1 MRYFISLC
9 YARWTIRTAVGRGKA
24 RKALWRN
31 WGWSPTQRDMSGSS
45 AEGKGEFKKSL
56 GVAKRMDRGGQMGRI
71 KWQVN
76 GL

>member
-1 MRYFISLC
+1 MQGGQ
-9 YARWTIRTAVGRGKA
+9 IRSAVGRGKA

-31 WGWSPTQRDMSGSS
+31 WGWSPTQRDMSSS
-45 AEGKGEFKKSL
+45 LTEGKGEFKKGL
-56 GVAKRMDRGGQMGRI
+56 GVAKRMDRGGQMGRV